1 MDVQSILAIK
11 GREVSTVRQ
20 DTTLGEAANRMWR
33 ERVGALVVSEDGAG
47 VLGIVSERD
56 VAHRVAEHGAE
67 VLERPVRDMMTEKVF
82 VCSPADKVDAIME
95 LMTNR
100 RIRHV
105 PVVGRDGRMCGIISI
120 GDVVKW
126 RLDEIQS
133 EAAAMREYIATA
145 G

>member
-1 MDVQSILAIK
+1 MDVESILTVK
-11 GREVSTVRQ
+11 GREVSTVRP
-20 DTTLGEAANRMWR
+20 DVTLGEAAKRMWN

-56 VAHRVAEHGAE
+56 VAHRVAEHGAAA
-67 VLERPVRDMMTEKVF
+67 LGRPVRDVMTEKVF